1 MRQLPLISG
10 NSSLISDV
18 ERLLPDEC
26 GHSFRLTVVPD
37 FRTAREYLTIE
48 MPELILL
55 DFSNPDLK
63 PFELLQYIL
72 SDPWLAPGGII
83 AFHDNDGEIRKLESI
98 REANFIVIVHERNL
112 EDYLPRIM
120 SIIHRNRRILFQ
132 HSLGG
137 GLLASLSGSFILENH
152 IIEARCYANL
162 LCNFLFSCCRIDLER
177 KSNLA
182 FALFEL
188 LVNAIEHGNCGI
200 TFEEKNAWLEKGGS
214 MVDLIERRSSESDI
228 CGRRVTFEY
237 HICNDGSKFT
247 IIDEGGGFDWKQFLE
262 RGSDE
267 SQFRLHGR
275 GILLASRF
283 TRNMVYNETGNSVS
297 FEISHT
303 EGTAPLPPALF
314 TNLEPVTVLEG
325 EYVFREGDPSTY
337 LYYIVKGSF
346 DVVMDGNLVTTIS
359 PDDIFLGEMAFL
371 LGKNHSAAIRA
382 RTDGA
387 LIRISKRE
395 FIEAVR
401 RRPHYALL
409 LSRLL
414 AQRLQRTNARNALPK
429 T

>member
-1 MRQLPLISG
+1 MRLLPLLSG
-10 NSSLISDV
+10 NSSLISDI
-18 ERLLPDEC
+18 ERLLPEEC
-26 GHSFRLTVVPD
+26 GRSFRLTVVPD
-37 FRTAREYLTIE
+37 FQTAREFLTLE
-48 MPELILL
+48 MPELVLL

-63 PFELLQYIL
+63 PFELLEYIL

-137 GLLASLSGSFILENH
+137 GMLASLSGSFTLENH

-162 LCNFLFSCCRIDLER
+162 LCNFLFSCCRIDLEG
-177 KSNLA
+177 KSNLS

-200 TFEEKNAWLEKGGS
+200 SFEEKNAWLEQGGS
-214 MVDLIERRSSESDI
+214 MVDLIDRRSSEPGISA
-228 CGRRVTFEY
+228 RRVTFEY
-237 HICNDGSKFT
+237 HICTAGSKFT
-247 IIDEGGGFDWKQFLE
+247 IIDEGSGFNWKTFLE
-262 RGSDE
+262 RSSDE

-283 TRNMVYNETGNSVS
+283 TRNMLYNETGNRVS

-303 EGTAPLPPALF
+303 TGSVPLPPALF
-314 TNLEPVTVLEG
+314 TNLEPVPVLEG
-325 EYVFREGDPSTY
+325 EFIFREGDPSTY
-337 LYYIVKGSF
+337 LYYIVKGQF
-346 DVVMDGNLVTTIS
+346 DVMMNGALVTTLS
-359 PDDIFLGEMAFL
+359 PDDIFLGEMSFL
-371 LGKNHSAAIRA
+371 LGKSRSAAIRA
-382 RTDGA
+382 RTAGA

-414 AQRLQRTNARNALPK
+414 AQRLQRTNARNAVPR